1 MSQQLYQYLAH
12 DHDRLDRLLQN
23 ATSQPGVINLDSYGE
38 FRRGLL
44 RHIGIEERIVLPTI
58 ARLQNGKQAAIAE
71 RLRLDHGALA
81 ALMVPPPSSAII
93 ATLRSI
99 LEGHN
104 SLEEQEGGLYLL
116 LNRLAKDEEADLLE
130 RMRSTPEV
138 PVMPYN
144 EKPSVLE
151 ATERALK
158 RAGYSLLKNP
168 D

>member
-1 MSQQLYQYLAH
+1 MI
-12 DHDRLDRLLQN
+12 DRVPYD
-23 ATSQPGVINLDSYGE
+23 E

-44 RHIGIEERIVLPTI
+44 RHIGIEERVVLPAI
-58 ARLQNGKQAAIAE
+58 ARLQNGQQAAVAE

-81 ALMVPPPSSAII
+81 ALMVPPPSQAIV
-93 ATLRSI
+93 ATLRMI

-104 SLEEQEGGLYLL
+104 ALEEQDGGLYLL
-116 LNRLAKDEEADLLE
+116 LNELAKDEERELLE
-130 RMRSTPEV
+130 KMRSTPEV

-144 EKPSVLE
+144 EKPFVLE

>member
-1 MSQQLYQYLAH
+1 MPHQLYDYLAQ
-12 DHDRLDRLLQN
+12 DHDRLDRLLRT
-23 ATSQPGVINLDSYGE
+23 ATSQPDVIDRVPYDE

-44 RHIGIEERIVLPTI
+44 RHIGIEERIVLPAI
-58 ARLQNGKQAAIAE
+58 ARLQNGKQAAVAE

-104 SLEEQEGGLYLL
+104 ALEEQEGGLYLL
-116 LNRLAKDEEADLLE
+116 LNRLAIDEEEILLKK
-130 RMRSTPEV
+130 MRTTPEV
-138 PVMPYN
+138 PVMPCN
-144 EKPSVLE
+144 EKPFVLE